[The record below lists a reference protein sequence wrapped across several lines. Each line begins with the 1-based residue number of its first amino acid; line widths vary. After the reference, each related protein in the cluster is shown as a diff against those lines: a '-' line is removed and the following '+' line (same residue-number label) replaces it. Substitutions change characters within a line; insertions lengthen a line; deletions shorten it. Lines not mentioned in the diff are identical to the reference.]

1 MSTDAGTTEPAAHEP
16 GPAMGERAGA
26 AGAGADTSSAPA
38 RPRTGALVLTLAA
51 LLILTALEVFVVGLP
66 VDRAARITALVGLGM
81 TKGLLLLTVFM
92 RIGRESRIL
101 RLGVLI
107 PLVLAP
113 GFAVA
118 LMLDTAFR
126 VTQR

>member
-1 MSTDAGTTEPAAHEP
+1 MSTDATANEGTVQSP
-16 GPAMGERAGA
+16 
-26 AGAGADTSSAPA
+26 PA
-38 RPRTGALVLTLAA
+38 RQRVGGLVATLAA
-51 LLILTALEVFVVGLP
+51 LLVLTALEVIIVGLP

-81 TKGLLLLTVFM
+81 TKGLLLLAVFM

-101 RLGVLI
+101 RLGVLV
-107 PLVLAP
+107 PLILAP

-118 LMLDTAFR
+118 LMLDAAFR

>member
-1 MSTDAGTTEPAAHEP
+1 MTTDTGTNEIAATDP
-16 GPAMGERAGA
+16 
-26 AGAGADTSSAPA
+26 SSAQA
-38 RPRTGALVLTLAA
+38 RPRTGTLAVTLAA
-51 LLILTALEVFVVGLP
+51 LLILTALEVVIVGLP

-92 RIGRESRIL
+92 RIGRESRIQ
-101 RLGVLI
+101 RLGVLV

-118 LMLDTAFR
+118 LMLDTVFR

>member
-1 MSTDAGTTEPAAHEP
+1 MSGDGDGDKIEA
-16 GPAMGERAGA
+16 ERADGGA
-26 AGAGADTSSAPA
+26 QRTDSPLA
-38 RPRTGALVLTLAA
+38 RERARGLVAALAA
-51 LLILTALEVFVVGLP
+51 LLVMTVLEVGVVGLP
-66 VDRAARITALVGLGM
+66 VDRAARITALVGLGL

-92 RIGRESRIL
+92 RIGREPRIL

-118 LMLDTAFR
+118 LMLDTVFR

>member
-1 MSTDAGTTEPAAHEP
+1 MSTDAGTAETAAHVVVTTPEPAR
-16 GPAMGERAGA
+16 GGGS
-26 AGAGADTSSAPA
+26 DTNAPV
-38 RPRTGALVLTLAA
+38 RERTGALVATLIF
-51 LLILTALEVFVVGLP
+51 LLILTALEVGVVGLP

-81 TKGLLLLTVFM
+81 TKGLLVLAAFM
-92 RIGRESRIL
+92 RIGREPRIL
-101 RLGVLI
+101 RLGVLV
-107 PLVLAP
+107 PLILAP

>member
-1 MSTDAGTTEPAAHEP
+1 MSAD
-16 GPAMGERAGA
+16 
-26 AGAGADTSSAPA
+26 ADTSPVTDLAPA
-38 RPRTGALVLTLAA
+38 RTGRLVATLLA
-51 LLILTALEVFVVGLP
+51 LLALTALEVGVVGLP
-66 VDRAARITALVGLGM
+66 VDRAARITALVGLAM
-81 TKGLLLLTVFM
+81 TKALLMLASFM

-101 RLGVLI
+101 RLAILA

-118 LMLDTAFR
+118 LMLDTVFR

>member
-1 MSTDAGTTEPAAHEP
+1 MSTDGDTEAAPAHEKVITP
-16 GPAMGERAGA
+16 PAGA
-26 AGAGADTSSAPA
+26 Q
-38 RPRTGALVLTLAA
+38 PRQPTGALVATLAA
-51 LLILTALEVFVVGLP
+51 LLILTALEVVLVGLP

-92 RIGRESRIL
+92 RIGREPRIL
-101 RLGVLI
+101 RLGVLV
-107 PLVLAP
+107 PLILAP

-118 LMLDTAFR
+118 LMLDTVFR

>member
-1 MSTDAGTTEPAAHEP
+1 MSD
-16 GPAMGERAGA
+16 
-26 AGAGADTSSAPA
+26 ADTSPATDLAPV
-38 RPRTGALVLTLAA
+38 RTVRLVATLLG
-51 LLILTALEVFVVGLP
+51 LLALTALEVGVVGLP

-81 TKGLLLLTVFM
+81 TKALLLLASFM

-101 RLGVLI
+101 RLAVLA

-118 LMLDTAFR
+118 LMLDAVFR

>member
-1 MSTDAGTTEPAAHEP
+1 MEQLSDDAGTNETRAHDVPARESARVA
-16 GPAMGERAGA
+16 GP
-26 AGAGADTSSAPA
+26 DTSSAPA
-38 RPRTGALVLTLAA
+38 RQRAGGLVATLIV
-51 LLILTALEVFVVGLP
+51 LLILTALEVLVVGLP

-81 TKGLLLLTVFM
+81 TKGLLLLAVFM

-101 RLGVLI
+101 RLGVFV

-113 GFAVA
+113 GFAIA
-118 LMLDTAFR
+118 LMLDTVFR